1 MRQNGPEADSTCPRL
16 KHRSHPTS
24 CSEEAL
30 LPAPVAPL
38 HTFTRHLQTPG
49 PLSVLQFQS
58 KPGGDTSGPPKVQSA
73 ASQMEEGLVMLIP
86 RTLPRPRHR
95 NLWDEP
101 GPGNL
106 CLTTSLVSLPQSN
119 LREPLSQLVHP
130 FPTSSQALSG
140 GANLGCPPLELPPAI
155 LTQPCGLNHRRPS
168 TGCQARLRR
177 GMIAWSLPLAPTPPP
192 SLPLD
197 PNPRQRTQTS
207 VSSEE
212 SWVGRSC

>member
-1 MRQNGPEADSTCPRL
+1 
-16 KHRSHPTS
+16 
-24 CSEEAL
+24 
-30 LPAPVAPL
+30 
-38 HTFTRHLQTPG
+38 
-49 PLSVLQFQS
+49 
-58 KPGGDTSGPPKVQSA
+58 
-73 ASQMEEGLVMLIP
+73 MLIP

-168 TGCQARLRR
+168 TGCQARLR
-177 GMIAWSLPLAPTPPP
+177 GNDCLVSALGSHPTPISALGPQPWAEDADQRILWGGPADSLTPAP
-192 SLPLD
+192 SWDSELPALGLIF
-197 PNPRQRTQTS
+197 T
-207 VSSEE
+207 
-212 SWVGRSC
+212 

>member
-1 MRQNGPEADSTCPRL
+1 MPWVTPALPTFICHLPNPWPILSSDSSLRPRKTPQGPQTMVLLNG
-16 KHRSHPTS
+16 
-24 CSEEAL
+24 
-30 LPAPVAPL
+30 
-38 HTFTRHLQTPG
+38 
-49 PLSVLQFQS
+49 
-58 KPGGDTSGPPKVQSA
+58 
-73 ASQMEEGLVMLIP
+73 EGLVMLIP

-197 PNPRQRTQTS
+197 PNPGQRTQTS